1 MASDIVRLTIKFRAI
16 LRGIPEKLRR
26 RSRRRKRGCTPGAA
40 LSRVALVV
48 LAGAL
53 FCAAPALGEPF
64 SPSFWDPHARPAKPD
79 LGSLRALRFLTDDD
93 YPPFHYALPDGS
105 LAGFDIDLARAIC
118 EDLKLACTIQAR
130 RFDTLIDSLNAGD
143 GDAIIASLRI
153 DEAARTRLDFTAPYM
168 KNPARFVVLKS
179 SPLRDATPETLR
191 GKTIGVLAKTAHEA
205 FLAAFF
211 QGAAVK
217 TFETQKALAEAL
229 GTGAID
235 AFFGDGAALSFWLTG
250 VDGRACCV
258 FVGGP
263 FLDSRFFG
271 DGVGIA
277 VKKDDAPL
285 RQALDFALADL
296 AAKGVYTELY
306 LKYFPLGFF

>member
-1 MASDIVRLTIKFRAI
+1 M
-16 LRGIPEKLRR
+16 P
-26 RSRRRKRGCTPGAA
+26 
-40 LSRVALVV
+40 RVALIV

-53 FCAAPALGEPF
+53 LWTAPAALGEPF

-79 LGSLRALRFLTDDD
+79 LGGLRALRFLTDDD

-191 GKTIGVLAKTAHEA
+191 GKTVGVLAKTAHEA

-250 VDGRACCV
+250 LDGRTCCV

-277 VKKDDAPL
+277 VKKDDAP
-285 RQALDFALADL
+285 
-296 AAKGVYTELY
+296 AAAGARFRARRSRGEGGLY
-306 LKYFPLGFF
+306 GTLPQIFSARLLLKF